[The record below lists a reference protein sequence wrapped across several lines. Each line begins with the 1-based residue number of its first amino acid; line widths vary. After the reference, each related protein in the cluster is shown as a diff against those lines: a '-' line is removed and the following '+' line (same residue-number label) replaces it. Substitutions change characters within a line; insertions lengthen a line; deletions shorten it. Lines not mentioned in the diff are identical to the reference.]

1 MKKLFSTI
9 SLALMS
15 SLVLA
20 VPAKRGIWKTV
31 KLTDGSEVKVELRG
45 DEFCSFWQAAD
56 GRTFVK
62 DATSGIFKQ
71 AELSSLIEASA
82 PMRKAAQERRMARL
96 ARVKPADNAS
106 GMKKGAIGGEHNP
119 YLGTKKGLVILV
131 DFSDTKFKEENTLDL
146 YKRITNEENFS
157 LPEIGFVGSVKDYF
171 KAQSFGQFEL
181 ELDVVGPV
189 TMPNSYKFYGKPT
202 SSSND
207 NYTNICNMVR
217 TACRGVDDQVN
228 FADYDWDGDGEVDQ
242 VFILYAGHGE
252 ATYDDDDCIWPHESE
267 LNFSITLDDTKI
279 RTYGCTCELSEG
291 ESIDGIGAFCHE
303 FSHCL
308 GLADTYDTNYLG
320 SAGPGSYDLMCKGCY
335 NGNTFVPCGYTSFE
349 RIYAGWITPKELTD
363 DQSISGMKPLS
374 QNGDVYIYYND
385 NKTSEYY
392 LLENRKKEG
401 WDAEIPSEGLL
412 VLHVDFDKSIWS
424 NNSVNTNGKEHCTIL
439 RADNSTNNEA
449 RDLFPYNKNDRL
461 TNASSPACKLNN
473 RNIDGSYMM
482 NKSLLNITK
491 DEEGNISFDFENNN
505 FPEKLD
511 YVLPDTYVFYESFD
525 NCKGKGGNDNLFNG
539 TTVGKTTLSAD
550 NEGWSGTN
558 ARGANGCAMFGT
570 SSSAGVA
577 TTPVLELNGNYLL
590 KFKAAP
596 YIGDGNEITVSF
608 TNGEGEIETSK
619 FTMREG
625 VWQAFSTNIT
635 VNGNVQITF
644 TPSKRF
650 FLDKVCVTTEGATGI
665 SDILMDEEWNTNGR
679 IYSIDGRYVG
689 TDFNS
694 LNKGIYIVNGKK
706 IVK

>member
-1 MKKLFSTI
+1 
-9 SLALMS
+9 
-15 SLVLA
+15 
-20 VPAKRGIWKTV
+20 
-31 KLTDGSEVKVELRG
+31 
-45 DEFCSFWQAAD
+45 
-56 GRTFVK
+56 
-62 DATSGIFKQ
+62 
-71 AELSSLIEASA
+71 
-82 PMRKAAQERRMARL
+82 
-96 ARVKPADNAS
+96 
-106 GMKKGAIGGEHNP
+106 
-119 YLGTKKGLVILV
+119 
-131 DFSDTKFKEENTLDL
+131 
-146 YKRITNEENFS
+146 
-157 LPEIGFVGSVKDYF
+157 
-171 KAQSFGQFEL
+171 
-181 ELDVVGPV
+181 
-189 TMPNSYKFYGKPT
+189 
-202 SSSND
+202 
-207 NYTNICNMVR
+207 
-217 TACRGVDDQVN
+217 
-228 FADYDWDGDGEVDQ
+228 
-242 VFILYAGHGE
+242 
-252 ATYDDDDCIWPHESE
+252 
-267 LNFSITLDDTKI
+267 
-279 RTYGCTCELSEG
+279 
-291 ESIDGIGAFCHE
+291 
-303 FSHCL
+303 
-308 GLADTYDTNYLG
+308 
-320 SAGPGSYDLMCKGCY
+320 
-335 NGNTFVPCGYTSFE
+335 
-349 RIYAGWITPKELTD
+349 
-363 DQSISGMKPLS
+363 
-374 QNGDVYIYYND
+374 
-385 NKTSEYY
+385 
-392 LLENRKKEG
+392 
-401 WDAEIPSEGLL
+401 
-412 VLHVDFDKSIWS
+412 
-424 NNSVNTNGKEHCTIL
+424 
-439 RADNSTNNEA
+439 
-449 RDLFPYNKNDRL
+449 
-461 TNASSPACKLNN
+461 
-473 RNIDGSYMM
+473 MM